1 MKKYRVQGNPNNMN
15 EKGTKTNQFVP
26 FLYRNISF
34 TYVLTKTSESHNVKY
49 FFIYHNCQA
58 QPQAPAQTQR
68 GLRLALSSIYP
79 ATPTPTRES
88 IFQTQIDL
96 DLKSKVVGHNG

>member
-1 MKKYRVQGNPNNMN
+1 MSADLELCR
-15 EKGTKTNQFVP
+15 EKAFG
-26 FLYRNISF
+26 
-34 TYVLTKTSESHNVKY
+34 
-49 FFIYHNCQA
+49 QA

-68 GLRLALSSIYP
+68 GLRLASLSFNQPPPPPHS
-79 ATPTPTRES
+79 PTRES

>member
-1 MKKYRVQGNPNNMN
+1 MN
-15 EKGTKTNQFVP
+15 DIYEKNLIVY
-26 FLYRNISF
+26 LSY
-34 TYVLTKTSESHNVKY
+34 
-49 FFIYHNCQA
+49 CQA

-68 GLRLALSSIYP
+68 GLRLALLSLNP
-79 ATPTPTRES
+79 ATPPPPTRES